1 MKSLF
6 YTILIIGG
14 VFLGYDYFIAPPGTK
29 IVFKSLNP
37 APKPKA
43 AATTP
48 VVNEAPAVPDVVP
61 MPAPEPTK
69 PVTAEEVKPVMPV
82 ATPKSASTSANEPV
96 FEPIEALTGNWLKI
110 PASAFSEPR
119 EVKLLQDAMFKMS
132 VGASKIT
139 AGATVF
145 AVAASNGVLTLAP
158 TKTSPARAEV
168 PIDGTDLKAR
178 LNEVYEKWKVLRAAE
193 LKAAAARRQMAAAQ
207 TASTAPSSSEADAS
221 GKPVRG
227 SDGGYPLLIASM
239 RRGQVTEI
247 TPENIIGWQEPQPA
261 PIQGKNGWAV
271 KLSFNAKTIFGPQP
285 VEAQALVLDGKVM
298 GWYFLGSGEEVP

>member
-14 VFLGYDYFIAPPGTK
+14 VFLGYDYFVAPPGTK

-37 APKPKA
+37 PNKTQTVAVA
-43 AATTP
+43 P
-48 VVNEAPAVPDVVP
+48 VVEEVPVEPAVS
-61 MPAPEPTK
+61 MPATETTK
-69 PVTAEEVKPVMPV
+69 PVVPEEMKSVKPVEV
-82 ATPKSASTSANEPV
+82 PKPAVSASNEPV
-96 FEPIEALTGNWLKI
+96 FEPIETLTGNWLKI
-110 PASAFSEPR
+110 PVSAFSEPR

-132 VGASKIT
+132 VGASKIA

-178 LNEVYEKWKVLRAAE
+178 LNEVYERWKLLRAAE

-207 TASTAPSSSEADAS
+207 VASAAPSSSEADAS

-247 TPENIIGWQEPQPA
+247 TPDNIIGWQEPQPA
-261 PIQGKNGWAV
+261 TIQGKNGWAV
-271 KLSFNAKTIFGPQP
+271 KLNFNAKTIFGPQP

-298 GWYFLGSGEEVP
+298 GWYFIGSGEEVP